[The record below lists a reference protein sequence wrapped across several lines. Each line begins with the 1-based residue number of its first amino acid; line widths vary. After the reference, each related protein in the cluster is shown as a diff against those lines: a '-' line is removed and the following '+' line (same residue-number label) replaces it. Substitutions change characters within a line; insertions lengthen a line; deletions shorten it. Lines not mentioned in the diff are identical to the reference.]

1 MTGCIA
7 PYMNPK
13 IKSQETQK
21 PISTNYVSFLINLVL
36 TMSVTVGLVIFFTAV
51 QSIPNFFMERVYL
64 LYIMI

>member
-51 QSIPNFFMERVYL
+51 
-64 LYIMI
+64 